1 MAYIKERGENT
12 YLVRITIGT
21 DGHGKP
27 VQKSRTFHPSKSN
40 LPKTKLKKEL
50 DAFVEAFESE
60 FQNTMISYN
69 EAGFPPS
76 EVLVAEV
83 LPSSQ
88 QMISSALQ
96 VMPYIP
102 QKQCVP
108 TFAEFCVEYKRVK
121 QKMLSPTSW
130 ELYEKALDKYY
141 IPMFGNMLLNE
152 IRPTHVQRA
161 IDFFASPAGRT
172 DGKGPLLA
180 PPTIRRY

>member
-27 VQKSRTFHPSKSN
+27 IQKSRTFHPSKPN

-50 DAFVEAFESE
+50 DAFVEAFENE
-60 FQNTMISYN
+60 FQIETVS
-69 EAGFPPS
+69 PLS

-88 QMISSALQ
+88 QMISSALR

-102 QKQCVP
+102 QKQFVP

-130 ELYEKALDKYY
+130 ELYEKALDK
-141 IPMFGNMLLNE
+141 
-152 IRPTHVQRA
+152 
-161 IDFFASPAGRT
+161 
-172 DGKGPLLA
+172 
-180 PPTIRRY
+180 